1 MKYRGMKEVYIC
13 LGVIFSFL
21 TVYGAVVTF
30 TRWNDG
36 DAGVNAL
43 MLVMLCISV
52 IGAVYFL
59 SCLRQPPV
67 RTEFRAD
74 GIHVLSKEAR
84 ELAFIDWKD
93 VKECREVACDPMHVT
108 VKVSYTLLIFQRGAI
123 FGRNPISMCREY
135 RQADVE
141 TIEKHWLDELARKL
155 AEGSMSAEEFQNQ
168 PYIFLVSDYRLDK
181 KGGCKLTNE
190 TIKLWRER
198 RKTCRAA
205 QSGAEDGPE

>member
-13 LGVIFSFL
+13 LGVMFSFL
-21 TVYGAVVTF
+21 TVYGAVAAF
-30 TRWNDG
+30 TRWNDC

-84 ELAFIDWKD
+84 ELAFIDWKV
-93 VKECREVACDPMHVT
+93 VKECREITCDPMHVT
-108 VKVSYTLLIFQRGAI
+108 FKVFYTLLILQWDAK
-123 FGRNPISMCREY
+123 FGQNPISMCREY

-141 TIEKHWLDELARKL
+141 TIEKHRLDELARKL

-198 RKTCRAA
+198 RKACRAA